1 MYNKEEIHLKAENLT
16 NTAFNAT
23 REEFLQQMR
32 MMHRTSQQLFAGLV
46 LAWLQDYATY
56 SVDPRNRCSVEY
68 CKELIETFNAAH
80 PDEPLRTRFP
90 LV

>member
-1 MYNKEEIHLKAENLT
+1 MHSKEKIHQIAENLA
-16 NTAFNAT
+16 NASYNAT

-32 MMHRTSQQLFAGLV
+32 MMHRTNQQIFAGLV
-46 LAWLQDYATY
+46 LSWMQDYITY

-68 CKELIETFNAAH
+68 CKKLIETFNAAH

>member
-1 MYNKEEIHLKAENLT
+1 MHKKEEIHLKAENLT
-16 NTAFNAT
+16 NTAYNAT

-32 MMHRTSQQLFAGLV
+32 MMHRTNQQIFAGLV

-56 SVDPRNRCSVEY
+56 PVDPRNRSSVEY
-68 CKELIETFNAAH
+68 CKKLIETINTAL

-90 LV
+90 VV

>member
-1 MYNKEEIHLKAENLT
+1 MHNKQEIHLKAENLA
-16 NTAFNAT
+16 NTAFNAST
-23 REEFLQQMR
+23 EEFLQQMR
-32 MMHRTSQQLFAGLV
+32 MMHRTNQQIFAGLV

-56 SVDPRNRCSVEY
+56 STDPRNQFSVEY
-68 CKELIETFNAAH
+68 CKKLIEAFKMAY